1 MVFLPQFVDPARG
14 SVPMQLVVLGIT
26 LSLAGLVFN
35 TVLGAG
41 SGKIGRWL
49 QRRRGAAGFQR
60 GLLATVMI
68 ALAVR
73 LLLID
78 RPSKGF

>member
-1 MVFLPQFVDPARG
+1 MIDLR
-14 SVPMQLVVLGIT
+14 S
-26 LSLAGLVFN
+26 
-35 TVLGAG
+35 
-41 SGKIGRWL
+41 
-49 QRRRGAAGFQR
+49 AAGFRR